1 MIDRVTRGW
10 PICCVLLALFLGVS
24 SAQAETCP
32 IINLMPAYWHIVDDA
47 GDQTAQFGTTLVT
60 PNGDLYGTTG
70 VGFETDTA
78 LDNAIAKSLDHA
90 RQSRATIEATE
101 SSLQRQLP
109 QLITQFQR
117 SFPDFRCDFPI
128 YLLPSLGQLDGAG
141 RQVKGR
147 PALLLGVDVIADVHN
162 AADTPVFID
171 HELFHRYHHQ
181 VAGMSDDEGERA
193 PFWRAMWVE
202 GLATYVSKTL
212 TQASY
217 STALFDAG
225 LVEHANAVF
234 SDLIAEATTDYDK
247 IDHDAY
253 SRFFMGHKPGT
264 MPPPR
269 SGYYLGALAAEAL
282 AHKMSLM
289 QLAHLSADEA
299 HERLRVVLPSLRQAG
314 GAE

>member
-1 MIDRVTRGW
+1 MIFQF
-10 PICCVLLALFLGVS
+10 CVGVLALAILV
-24 SAQAETCP
+24 ALPAHAETCP
-32 IINLMPAYWHIVDDA
+32 VINLMPAYWHILDDG
-47 GDQTAQFGTTLVT
+47 GDQTAQFRAALVS
-60 PNGDLYGTTG
+60 PDGDLYGATG
-70 VGFETDTA
+70 VGFETGTA
-78 LDNAIAKSLDHA
+78 LDKAIVKSFDRA
-90 RQSRATIEATE
+90 RQARATIEATE
-101 SSLQRQLP
+101 ASLQRQLP
-109 QLITQFQR
+109 RLIAQFQQ

-128 YLLPSLGQLDGAG
+128 YLLPTLGQLDGAG
-141 RQVKGR
+141 RQVKGH
-147 PALLLGVDVIADVHN
+147 PALLLGVDVIADVHT

-181 VAGMSDDEGERA
+181 VAGMSDDDGERA

-217 STALFDAG
+217 GTALFDAG

-247 IDHDAY
+247 IDRDAY
-253 SRFFMGHKPGT
+253 SRFFMGHKAGT
-264 MPPPR
+264 LPPPR

-282 AHKMSLM
+282 AHKMSLI

-299 HERLRVVLPSLRQAG
+299 HEKLRIVLPMLRPARG
-314 GAE
+314 TE

>member
-1 MIDRVTRGW
+1 VSRIFRFYVG
-10 PICCVLLALFLGVS
+10 ILAFLTLVA
-24 SAQAETCP
+24 SAAHAETCP
-32 IINLMPAYWHIVDDA
+32 VINLMPAYWQIVDNT
-47 GDQTAQFGTTLVT
+47 GDQKAQFHTTLVT
-60 PNGDLYGTTG
+60 PNGDLYGSTG
-70 VGFETDTA
+70 VGFETDAA
-78 LDNAIAKSLDHA
+78 LDKAIAKSLDHA
-90 RQSRATIEATE
+90 RQARGTIEATE
-101 SSLQRQLP
+101 ASLQRQLP
-109 QLITQFQR
+109 HLIAQFQR

-128 YLLPSLGQLDGAG
+128 YLLPALGQLDGAG
-141 RQVKGR
+141 RQVKGQ

-181 VAGMSDDEGERA
+181 VAGMSDDDGERA

-212 TQASY
+212 TEASF

-225 LVEHANAVF
+225 LVEQANAVF
-234 SDLIAEATTDYDK
+234 GDLIVEATIDYDK

-264 MPPPR
+264 LPPPR

-282 AHKMSLM
+282 AHRMSLV
-289 QLAHLSADEA
+289 QLAHLTPDEA
-299 HERLRVVLPSLRQAG
+299 HEKLLTVLPTLKPAAG
-314 GAE
+314 TD